1 MSAFA
6 KLDNGVQTMTI
17 GTLAFTTISTVVLIR
32 AVNINIDNCPVYLSN
47 LLVISICSCYAVHS
61 LSHCI

>member
-47 LLVISICSCYAVHS
+47 LLVFSICSCYAVHS